1 MEPKKVTISGLPLHG
16 NAFGWGG
23 AIQIDMRI
31 LLAIAPTMYRQTL
44 AHSIRR
50 ECPNDDVCLADPDAL
65 DREASS
71 FHPHMI
77 VCNDSASEVQEVSIP
92 SWVVI
97 RYHDSL
103 SASVFLDGKTYAL
116 SRIYRSK
123 TSSEWSRR
131 PSGWSCAGV
140 SGRGPPHVGGRA
152 YDDAPPSASSWC

>member
-16 NAFGWGG
+16 NAFGWGE
-23 AIQIDMRI
+23 ATQIDMRI
-31 LLAIAPTMYRQTL
+31 LLAIAPTMYRQTI

-50 ECPNDDVCLADPDAL
+50 ECPNDDVYLADSDAL

-103 SASVFLDGKTYAL
+103 SASVFLDGEDPRLIQDISIEDLLGAVEETQRL
-116 SRIYRSK
+116 
-123 TSSEWSRR
+123 
-131 PSGWSCAGV
+131 V
-140 SGRGPPHVGGRA
+140 VRG
-152 YDDAPPSASSWC
+152 S

>member
-16 NAFGWGG
+16 NAFGWGE

-103 SASVFLDGKTYAL
+103 SASVFLDGEDPRLIQDISIEDLLGMVEETQRL
-116 SRIYRSK
+116 
-123 TSSEWSRR
+123 
-131 PSGWSCAGV
+131 V
-140 SGRGPPHVGGRA
+140 VRG
-152 YDDAPPSASSWC
+152 S

>member
-16 NAFGWGG
+16 NAFGWGE

-71 FHPHMI
+71 FHPHML

-103 SASVFLDGKTYAL
+103 SASVFLDGEDPRL
-116 SRIYRSK
+116 IQDISI
-123 TSSEWSRR
+123 EDLL
-131 PSGWSCAGV
+131 GV
-140 SGRGPPHVGGRA
+140 VEETQRLVVRG
-152 YDDAPPSASSWC
+152 S

>member
-16 NAFGWGG
+16 NAFGWGE

-44 AHSIRR
+44 AHSIRK

-103 SASVFLDGKTYAL
+103 SASVFLDGEDPRL
-116 SRIYRSK
+116 IQDISI
-123 TSSEWSRR
+123 EDLL
-131 PSGWSCAGV
+131 GV
-140 SGRGPPHVGGRA
+140 VEETQRLVVRG
-152 YDDAPPSASSWC
+152 S